1 MADDFELDDEERT
14 LIEKRRASRQRDD
27 RVVRIRDDRGNEAEG
42 PLSELGVWIKRTF
55 GLDPEGE
62 PVQEED
68 IAVPKGK
75 GKGGAED
82 TVKRFAGR
90 RIS

>member
-1 MADDFELDDEERT
+1 MADFELDDEERA

-27 RVVRIRDDRGNEAEG
+27 RVVRIRDDHGNEAEG
-42 PLSELGVWIKRTF
+42 PLSELGGWIRRTF
-55 GLDPEGE
+55 SLDVEAE
-62 PVQEED
+62 PVQDED
-68 IAVPKGK
+68 APAPKKGK
-75 GKGGAED
+75 AGADE

>member
-1 MADDFELDDEERT
+1 MADDFELDDEERA
-14 LIEKRRASRQRDD
+14 LIEKRRMSRQRDD
-27 RVVRIRDDRGNEAEG
+27 RVVRIRDDHGNEAEG
-42 PLSELGVWIKRTF
+42 PLSELRGWISRTF
-55 GLDPEGE
+55 NLDVEDE
-62 PVQEED
+62 PVQEETP
-68 IAVPKGK
+68 PKGK